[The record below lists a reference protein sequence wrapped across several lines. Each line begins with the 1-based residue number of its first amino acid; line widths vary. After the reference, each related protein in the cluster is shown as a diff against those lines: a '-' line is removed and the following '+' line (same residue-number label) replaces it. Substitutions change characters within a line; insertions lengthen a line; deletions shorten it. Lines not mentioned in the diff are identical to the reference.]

1 MKYLLLVTM
10 LLSGVYAQDL
20 SSEAV
25 KEVQNYIKKMGYKC
39 DTVDGKPFFSDGYT
53 VQFSCNNRYRY
64 ELKDVGGRW
73 IVFVK

>member
-1 MKYLLLVTM
+1 M

-53 VQFSCNNRYRY
+53 Y